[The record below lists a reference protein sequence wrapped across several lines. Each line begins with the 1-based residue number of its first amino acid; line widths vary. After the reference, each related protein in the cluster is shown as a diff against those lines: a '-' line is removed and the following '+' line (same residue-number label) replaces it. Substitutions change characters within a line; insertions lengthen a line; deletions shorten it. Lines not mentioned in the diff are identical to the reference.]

1 MSTDEARDN
10 VPQVTNYDHDA
21 EALARFTEALPQH
34 FTTALAYME
43 AVKLRD
49 ELLRRIEGFEKSAA
63 FKRLTGAQ

>member
-1 MSTDEARDN
+1 MSEEKANYD

-21 EALARFTEALPQH
+21 EALARFAEALPPH

-43 AVKLRD
+43 AVKLCD
-49 ELLRRIEGFEKSAA
+49 ALMQRIEGFKKSQV